1 MKILFYLRAVMAA
14 TSANPI
20 KTKTYTTWMGNDGI
34 ARTVVDA
41 GAEVDVEEAKENT
54 EAVFSL
60 YKDKKFPLLIDSRHI
75 KYITKEARD
84 HFSIRN
90 RETLITAFAVL
101 IDSPLSRVIGNF
113 FMGLNKPSVPARLFT
128 KEEEAI
134 KWLKNY
140 L

>member
-1 MKILFYLRAVMAA
+1 MPGTK
-14 TSANPI
+14 TNPI
-20 KTKTYTTWMGNDGI
+20 KTSTYTTWMGNDGI

-41 GAEVDVEEAKENT
+41 GAEVDVKEAQENT
-54 EAVFSL
+54 QAVFSL
-60 YKDKKFPLLIDSRHI
+60 YTNKKFPLLIDSRNI

-90 RETLITAFAVL
+90 RETLISSFAIL

-134 KWLKNY
+134 QWLKKY